1 MNVADLFGWLLPVG
15 TAMPALFLAAV
26 GAPAFFYYRMPERI
40 TGALARTAFTASI
53 VCFALVVPAL
63 PAAENGRIVAR
74 MGRWFGTGSYQVE
87 FVLFADALSLTFA
100 LFTAILYG
108 IVSAFAHRY
117 LHREPGYNRFF
128 VLLALLA
135 LGMLLTALGGSIELI
150 FMGWELVGV
159 SSALLIAFFHERPL
173 PIENGLRAFI
183 AYRLA
188 DIGLVGAA
196 VLIFHLYGSGE
207 LEPLIGDQG
216 WPQGSVRLGE
226 LEASA
231 IALLLFFT
239 AAGKSALLPF
249 SSWLPRAMEGP
260 TPSSAIFY
268 GALSV
273 HAGVLLMLRM
283 GPLLDRAP
291 WVAALVAAVGLVT
304 ALYATVVGR
313 VQTDIKC
320 ALAYASLTQVGIMF
334 VEVGLGLRVIA
345 LLHLLGHASLRT
357 LQYLRAPSLLNE
369 LHGAEDALGGR
380 LLPEGA
386 PFERLLPER
395 ARRPLYRCARE
406 RGYLEPA
413 IDRFVVEPSL
423 SALRRIDALERRF
436 CARIAGPRAIS
447 ESLPPSTDLAAADRA
462 EKPRA

>member
-1 MNVADLFGWLLPVG
+1 VNVSSLFGWLLPAG
-15 TAMPALFLAAV
+15 TAMPALFLAAIGV
-26 GAPAFFYYRMPERI
+26 PALFYYRIPERV
-40 TGALARTAFTASI
+40 TGALARAAFTASI

-63 PAAENGRIVAR
+63 PAAEHGRIVAR
-74 MGRWFGTGSYQVE
+74 VGRWFGTGHYHVD
-87 FVLFADALSLTFA
+87 FVLVADALSLTFA
-100 LFTAILYG
+100 LFTAVLYG
-108 IVSAFAHRY
+108 VVSAFAHRY

-159 SSALLIAFFHERPL
+159 SSALLIAFFHERRL
-173 PIENGLRAFI
+173 PIENGLRAFV

-188 DIGLVGAA
+188 DMGLVGAA
-196 VLIFHLYGSGE
+196 VLIFHWFGSGD
-207 LEPLIGDQG
+207 LEALFGDHG
-216 WPQGSVRLGE
+216 WPGGHVQLGTAQ
-226 LEASA
+226 ASA
-231 IALLLFFT
+231 LALLLFFT

-291 WVAALVAAVGLVT
+291 AVAALVAALGLLT
-304 ALYATVVGR
+304 ALYATVIGR

-334 VEVGLGLRVIA
+334 VEVGLGLRAVA
-345 LLHLLGHASLRT
+345 VLHLLGHASVRT

-369 LHGAEDALGGR
+369 LHGTEDALGGR
-380 LLPEGA
+380 LLPAGT
-386 PFERLLPER
+386 PLERLLP
-395 ARRPLYRCARE
+395 AHVRRRLYRFALE
-406 RGYLEPA
+406 RGYLEAA
-413 IDRFVVEPSL
+413 IDRYLIAPIL
-423 SALRRIDALERRF
+423 ATLHRLDALERRL
-436 CARIAGPRAIS
+436 CARVAGRRAAA
-447 ESLPPSTDLAAADRA
+447 SLPPTRASLADSA
-462 EKPRA
+462 EEPRA

>member
-1 MNVADLFGWLLPVG
+1 VSVEELFGWLLPLG

-26 GAPAFFYYRMPERI
+26 GVPALFHYRMPERV

-74 MGRWFGTGSYQVE
+74 MGRWFGTASYHVD

-108 IVSAFAHRY
+108 VVSAFAHRY

-128 VLLALLA
+128 VLLSLLA

-159 SSALLIAFFHERPL
+159 SSALLIAFFHDRPL
-173 PIENGLRAFI
+173 PIENGLRAFV
-183 AYRLA
+183 AYRVA

-207 LEPLIGDQG
+207 LEALIGDAG
-216 WPQGSVRLGE
+216 WPEGSVQLGA

-231 IALLLFFT
+231 IALLMFFT

-291 WVAALVAAVGLVT
+291 WVAALVALVGLLT

-320 ALAYASLTQVGIMF
+320 ALAYASLTQIGIMY

-369 LHGAEDALGGR
+369 LHGVEDALGGR

-386 PFERLLPER
+386 PFERLLP
-395 ARRPLYRCARE
+395 APVRRRLYRFALE

-413 IDRFVVEPSL
+413 IDRLLVAPSL
-423 SALRRIDALERRF
+423 AFLRRLDRLERRV
-436 CARIAGPRAIS
+436 CARLAGARAEAAPR
-447 ESLPPSTDLAAADRA
+447 PSRADLADGVKEPHA
-462 EKPRA
+462 